1 MIKFYVLCLY
11 AGMRENAGKNADQN
25 KTEYGHFLRSA
36 IYSNKSFKSL
46 KCWCF
51 LWVKDML
58 QIMPSKLFW
67 ANIIRITS
75 LLDNKTLCSYR
86 YMSNNMSDV
95 TGFER
100 HASNLFYDVS
110 KSWQRSSVTSKVL
123 ITVQKNLLKLILK
136 SIPKFRKF
144 QTIWKW

>member
-1 MIKFYVLCLY
+1 
-11 AGMRENAGKNADQN
+11 
-25 KTEYGHFLRSA
+25 
-36 IYSNKSFKSL
+36 
-46 KCWCF
+46 
-51 LWVKDML
+51 
-58 QIMPSKLFW
+58 
-67 ANIIRITS
+67 
-75 LLDNKTLCSYR
+75 
-86 YMSNNMSDV
+86 MSNNMSDV

-144 QTIWKW
+144 QTI